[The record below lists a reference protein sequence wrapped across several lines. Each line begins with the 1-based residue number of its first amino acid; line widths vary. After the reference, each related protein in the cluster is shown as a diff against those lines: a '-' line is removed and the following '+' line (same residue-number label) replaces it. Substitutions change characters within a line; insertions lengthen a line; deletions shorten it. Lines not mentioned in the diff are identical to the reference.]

1 MPDISSSTSKA
12 TQNWW
17 PQPHQLISELTM
29 VRALPPANTF
39 ANWELSIVPKME
51 LYKGRGAVCTPIY
64 ERNGLASVNQGRL
77 QPTRTTT
84 ICTTY
89 SEYAFL
95 ATTPSTHPHISHL
108 MQNFKVQAVYN
119 QPRQPPCAWHNY
131 SEYACLLLPP
141 PSHLT
146 QNLSLK
152 QTGPTCLSQFL
163 FPEKDLVT

>member
-1 MPDISSSTSKA
+1 
-12 TQNWW
+12 
-17 PQPHQLISELTM
+17 
-29 VRALPPANTF
+29 
-39 ANWELSIVPKME
+39 ME

-95 ATTPSTHPHISHL
+95 ATTPPTHPPISHL
-108 MQNFKVQAVYN
+108 MQNVKVQASCL

-131 SEYACLLLPP
+131 FEYACLLLPP
-141 PSHLT
+141 PPPPPITLNT
-146 QNLSLK
+146 KPIFKADWTNMFIAVPLS
-152 QTGPTCLSQFL
+152 
-163 FPEKDLVT
+163 